1 MIYVSEKEIIM
12 LLNKLEKV
20 TDPRSYHGRE
30 YKLHHVLYF
39 CILALLSN
47 AKTYK
52 DIHRFIKGHFD
63 DLKELF
69 DLKWRQP
76 PGESALR
83 KIIVRLS
90 SEEIESVFQADAH
103 DLSSLKMDSREGSF
117 RQVCFDGKA
126 LRGSFSHIRDKRA
139 QGVFSA
145 FSACKNIVLAHIP
158 LSDGKTHEICA
169 MQEFLEKLDLKDV
182 IVTADAI
189 HCQKKHLRTQRKPKP
204 SS

>member
-1 MIYVSEKEIIM
+1 M
-12 LLNKLEKV
+12 LLNQLEKV
-20 TDPRSYHGRE
+20 SDPRSYHGRE

-63 DLKELF
+63 DLKELY
-69 DLKWRQP
+69 DLNWRQP

-90 SEEIESVFQADAH
+90 PEEIESVFQEDAH
-103 DLSSLKMDSREGSF
+103 ALSTHKTDTQEESF
-117 RQVCFDGKA
+117 QQVCFDGKA
-126 LRGSFSHIRDKRA
+126 LRGSFSHIKDKRA

-145 FSACKNIVLAHIP
+145 FSACKNIVLAHLP
-158 LSDGKTHEICA
+158 LSDGKSHEISA
-169 MQEFLEKLDLKDV
+169 MQEFLETLDLKDV
-182 IVTADAI
+182 VVTADAI
-189 HCQKKHLRTQRKPKP
+189 HCQKKHLSMQRKPKP